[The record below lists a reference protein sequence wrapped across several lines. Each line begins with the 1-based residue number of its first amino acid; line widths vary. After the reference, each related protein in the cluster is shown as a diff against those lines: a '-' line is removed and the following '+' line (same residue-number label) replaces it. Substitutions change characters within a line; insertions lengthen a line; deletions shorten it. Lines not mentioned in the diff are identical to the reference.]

1 MRVATFSIVGRSPD
15 GLLGVAVSSKVLAV
29 GAHCPFVAAGSVAIA
44 CQAYLNPYLGLEL
57 RSRAVAGEP
66 LDAAWTAAL
75 AADPSPEWRQ
85 LLAVAPT
92 GEPRAHTGE
101 ETDPWAGHLVG
112 TDCAAAGNLL
122 KGPETVSAMV
132 RTFEA
137 TPDLELPARLMG
149 ALLAGQDAGG
159 DRRGRQSAALLVA
172 AVTEVP
178 YVDLRVDDHADPVAE
193 LARVLSRMSPDD
205 LERARRTATTRTPRS
220 ETELRARQ
228 ESVRA
233 ALAEQ
238 EAAT

>member
-57 RSRAVAGEP
+57 QSRSMAGEP
-66 LDAAWTAAL
+66 LEAAWPAAL
-75 AADPSPEWRQ
+75 ATDPSPEWRQ
-85 LLAVAPT
+85 LLAIAPL
-92 GEPRAHTGE
+92 GEPRAHTGV

-112 TDCAAAGNLL
+112 SDCAAAGNLL
-122 KGPETVSAMV
+122 TGPETVAEMV

-137 TPDLELPARLMG
+137 TPELDLPARLMG
-149 ALLAGQDAGG
+149 ALQAGQDAGG

-172 AVTEVP
+172 AVTVVP
-178 YVDLRVDDHADPVAE
+178 YVDLRVDDHANPVAE
-193 LARVLSRMSPDD
+193 LGRVFGRMSSDD

-220 ETELRARQ
+220 ETELRARRD
-228 ESVRA
+228 SVRA